1 MRILLVGAT
10 GTLGGAI
17 DAELG
22 KRHDV
27 IKASRTRADVLVDVT
42 DRASI
47 AAMYKQVGKV
57 DAVVSAVGEAHFG
70 PLVKTTYE
78 EFMIGVKSK
87 LMGQVD
93 LVLQGFDYVTDGG
106 SFTLTSGITERD
118 PVRGLTNSATVNAAL
133 GGFVLGASI
142 EMPRGQRIN
151 VVSAGLFAEAADKYG
166 SYFPGHIPVPVAVVA
181 VAFAKSVEGGITG
194 QRFIVDR

>member
-1 MRILLVGAT
+1 MRIFLVGAT

-17 DAELG
+17 NAELG
-22 KRHDV
+22 KRHDIV
-27 IKASRTRADVLVDVT
+27 KASRARADVLVDVT

-47 AAMYKQVGKV
+47 AAMYKRVGKV
-57 DAVVSAVGEAHFG
+57 DAVVSAIGDAHFG
-70 PLVKTTYE
+70 PLVKATYD
-78 EFMIGVKSK
+78 EFMIGVRSK

-106 SFTLTSGITERD
+106 SFTLTSGIAERD

-151 VVSAGLFAEAADKYG
+151 VVSAGSLQKLQRRMGVTSPDR
-166 SYFPGHIPVPVAVVA
+166 FPCPWQ
-181 VAFAKSVEGGITG
+181 SW
-194 QRFIVDR
+194 R

>member
-1 MRILLVGAT
+1 MGCLRLR
-10 GTLGGAI
+10 LGGMLAH
-17 DAELG
+17 APCPL
-22 KRHDV
+22 
-27 IKASRTRADVLVDVT
+27 T
-42 DRASI
+42 
-47 AAMYKQVGKV
+47 
-57 DAVVSAVGEAHFG
+57 SALIQSA
-70 PLVKTTYE
+70 L
-78 EFMIGVKSK
+78 
-87 LMGQVD
+87 QVD

-151 VVSAGLFAEAADKYG
+151 VVSAGLFAEAAEKYG
-166 SYFPGHIPVPVAVVA
+166 SYFLGHVPVPVAVVA

-194 QRFIVDR
+194 QKIIVDR